1 MRFVVCEATSEEQV
15 QRCRELVARVHQI
28 AAEPSDGWPDRW
40 LMGLADSQLVTTIG
54 LTRREGCV
62 RWFLGPHAFSLAQA
76 LTEAQARE
84 LVELRL
90 LAVAPNLRG
99 YRFARLL
106 MAVAYS
112 RGFLAP
118 SGEVPAVIQFGPP
131 AVFRALERLLRVRT
145 QLVARSGD
153 GELRVLAPDRDV
165 PRPMLEQPLP
175 AELSDVAFGRARRA
189 PAVTLH

>member
-1 MRFVVCEATSEEQV
+1 MRFVVCEATTEAEV
-15 QRCRELVARVHQI
+15 RRCRELAAQVHQI
-28 AAEPSDGWPDRW
+28 ATEPADGWPDRW
-40 LMGLADSQLVTTIG
+40 LMGLADDQLVATIG

-76 LTEAQARE
+76 LTEANARE

-90 LAVAPNLRG
+90 LAVAPSVRG
-99 YRFARLL
+99 FRFARLL

-131 AVFRALERLLRVRT
+131 AVFKALERLFRVRT
-145 QLVARSGD
+145 QLVGRCGD
-153 GELRVLAPDRDV
+153 GELRVLVPDRDV
-165 PRPMLEQPLP
+165 PQPILEQELP
-175 AELSDVAFGRARRA
+175 AELGAAAFGRPRR
-189 PAVTLH
+189 PVLVH

>member
-15 QRCRELVARVHQI
+15 QHCRELVARVHQI
-28 AAEPSDGWPDRW
+28 ASEPADGWPDRW
-40 LMGLADSQLVTTIG
+40 LMGLADNQLVATIG
-54 LTRREGCV
+54 LSRREGCV

-76 LTEAQARE
+76 LTEARARE

-90 LAVAPNLRG
+90 LAVAPSLRG

-131 AVFRALERLLRVRT
+131 AVFRALERLFRVKT
-145 QLVARSGD
+145 QLVGRCGD

-165 PRPMLEQPLP
+165 PRPILEQLLP
-175 AELSDVAFGRARRA
+175 AELSDAAFGRQGRARA
-189 PAVTLH
+189 LTLH

>member
-1 MRFVVCEATSEEQV
+1 MRFVVCEAEGVEQV
-15 QRCRELVARVHQI
+15 QRCRELAAQVHQLGT
-28 AAEPSDGWPDRW
+28 EPPEGWPDRW
-40 LMGLADSQLVTTIG
+40 LMGLADNQLVATIG

-76 LTEAQARE
+76 LTEAEARE

-90 LAVAPNLRG
+90 LAVVPSLRG

-106 MAVAYS
+106 VAVAYS

-131 AVFRALERLLRVRT
+131 AVFKALERLFRVKAK
-145 QLVARSGD
+145 LVARCGD
-153 GELRVLAPDRDV
+153 GELRVLAPDRDL
-165 PRPMLEQPLP
+165 PRPILEQALP
-175 AELSDVAFGRARRA
+175 AELSEAAFRPARRA
-189 PAVTLH
+189 VLLH

>member
-1 MRFVVCEATSEEQV
+1 MRFVVCEAEGAEQV
-15 QRCRELVARVHQI
+15 RRCRELAAEVHRL
-28 AAEPSDGWPDRW
+28 AAEPPDGWPDRW
-40 LMGLADSQLVTTIG
+40 LMGLADNQLVATIG
-54 LTRREGCV
+54 LSRREGCV

-76 LTEAQARE
+76 LTEADARE

-90 LAVAPNLRG
+90 LAVAPSLRG

-131 AVFRALERLLRVRT
+131 AVFRALERLFHVRT

-153 GELRVLAPDRDV
+153 GELRVLVPDRDV
-165 PRPMLEQPLP
+165 PRPILEQALP
-175 AELSDVAFGRARRA
+175 ADLGAAAFRRPRGA
-189 PAVTLH
+189 PTALPN

>member
-1 MRFVVCEATSEEQV
+1 MRFVVCEAEGEEQV
-15 QRCRELVARVHQI
+15 RRCREL
-28 AAEPSDGWPDRW
+28 AAEVHRLVAEPPDGWPDRW
-40 LMGLADSQLVTTIG
+40 LMGLADNQLVATIG
-54 LTRREGCV
+54 LSRREGCV

-76 LTEAQARE
+76 LTEAEARE

-90 LAVAPNLRG
+90 LAVAPSLRG

-118 SGEVPAVIQFGPP
+118 SGDVPAVIQFGPP
-131 AVFRALERLLRVRT
+131 AVFKALERLFHVQT

-153 GELRVLAPDRDV
+153 GELRVLVPDRDV
-165 PRPMLEQPLP
+165 PRPILEQALP
-175 AELSDVAFGRARRA
+175 AELGDAAFRRPRGARAA
-189 PAVTLH
+189 LPN